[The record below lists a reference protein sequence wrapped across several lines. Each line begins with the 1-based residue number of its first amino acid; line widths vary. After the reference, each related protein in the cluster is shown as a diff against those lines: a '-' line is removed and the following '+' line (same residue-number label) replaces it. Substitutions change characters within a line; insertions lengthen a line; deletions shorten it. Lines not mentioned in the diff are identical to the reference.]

1 MAREPLFRSPV
12 HVVSFSSATAAQ
24 RSSFKSAS
32 RSVTMST
39 KFEVILVVLW
49 MILIIGTIYFVSN
62 KTLLSR
68 LIPLYI
74 VVMIGTLIIARRGR
88 D

>member
-1 MAREPLFRSPV
+1 
-12 HVVSFSSATAAQ
+12 
-24 RSSFKSAS
+24 
-32 RSVTMST
+32 MST